1 MLFGGLVNMIVR
13 PPWVRNFQRPFEFW
27 PEIGQYVSVAYR
39 IVFTENAIDDYEEL
53 DARWRAT
60 IQEAISIHLTHEP
73 RKESKSRIKQLKDIR
88 HPEYRLRVDE
98 MRVFYDVNDS
108 DVVIVAIMTKEKT
121 NQWLE
126 EHGEK

>member
-1 MLFGGLVNMIVR
+1 M
-13 PPWVRNFQRPFEFW
+13 
-27 PEIGQYVSVAYR
+27 ACR
-39 IVFTENAIDDYEEL
+39 IVFTESAIDDYDDL

-60 IQEAISIHLTHEP
+60 IRDAISVHLSHEP
-73 RKESKSRIKQLKDIR
+73 TKERKSRIKKLKDMK

-98 MRVFYDVNDS
+98 MRVFYDVVDA

-121 NQWLE
+121 IKWLE